1 MESPVQTIT
10 YHDDIGHGAPESQLQ
25 SALEVSCDGYA
36 LFDSD
41 ERLVHANDGYR
52 NLMDGVGELLLPGIP
67 LSTLINESVRR
78 GTVAEAVGNER
89 LWLIDRDLSSVGF
102 PITSVFFHT
111 RSRRW
116 LRSHIDASAAGEPFH
131 LLTDVTAKKEA
142 EKAVIESEQ
151 RHRAFAVTA
160 PSYFWET
167 NEDDRFTYLS
177 AEFEAVTGLDRHQ
190 VLGKLRQEVNQ
201 DLVVG
206 LDGSPANVLQ
216 STNPHVGW
224 RDVEL
229 ELRSPGRPNKV
240 LLTSGQPL
248 FDHRGQLRGVRG
260 MTRDVTQLRTL
271 EAEKDELWMQL
282 KQTQRFEAIAQI
294 TNGVAHDFGNL
305 LSTIAGFTE
314 LLLRRSRGQQQPEL
328 GRALA
333 HIEKAADRGID
344 LVQNLLTYSRGIDE
358 GVEPVNAGPLVA
370 DAVEFGRSTLPASVR
385 VETDVDLALP
395 SVSISKVHVE
405 QIVMNLMINA
415 RDAMDGKGALRVSL
429 KAIELADEHCTSCR
443 APLHG
448 DYIALAVQDSGSG
461 VLSEEQMTRMFE
473 PFFTTKPTSKGSGIG
488 LAVVHGIA
496 HELGGHV
503 LTQSPSDGG
512 LIVKV
517 LIPVRS

>member
-1 MESPVQTIT
+1 MQSLVQTAAYSDET
-10 YHDDIGHGAPESQLQ
+10 APGGLTGQFQ
-25 SALEVSCDGYA
+25 GALEVSCDGYA
-36 LFDSD
+36 LFDND
-41 ERLVHANDGYR
+41 ERLIHANDGYR
-52 NLMDGVGELLLPGIP
+52 NLMDGLGDLLVPSMP

-78 GTVAEAVGNER
+78 GTIAEAIGNEQ
-89 LWLIDRDLSSVGF
+89 LWLIDGRLSSVGF
-102 PITSVFFHT
+102 PITSVFFHNG
-111 RSRRW
+111 SKRW
-116 LRSHIDASAAGEPFH
+116 LHSHIGAAPTGEPFH
-131 LLTDVTAKKEA
+131 VLRDITAEKEA
-142 EKAVIESEQ
+142 EKAAIESEQ
-151 RHRAFAVTA
+151 RHSAFAVTA

-190 VLGKLRQEVNQ
+190 VLGKIRHEVNQ
-201 DLVVG
+201 DLAVG
-206 LDGSPANVLQ
+206 LDDSPATGLK

-260 MTRDVTQLRTL
+260 MTRDVTHLRTL
-271 EAEKDELWMQL
+271 EAEKDELWVQL

-314 LLLRRSRGQQQPEL
+314 LLLRRSRGQPETK
-328 GRALA
+328 RALG
-333 HIEKAADRGID
+333 HIEKAADRGIE
-344 LVQNLLTYSRGIDE
+344 LVQNLLTYSRGINT
-358 GVEPVNAGPLVA
+358 GVEPVNAGPLVTK
-370 DAVEFGRSTLPASVR
+370 AVEFGRSTLPASVR
-385 VETDVDLALP
+385 VETDVDLELP

-405 QIVMNLMINA
+405 QIVMNLLINA
-415 RDAMDGKGALRVSL
+415 RDAMDGQGVLRVSL
-429 KAIELADEHCTSCR
+429 KATLLADKHCTSCR
-443 APLHG
+443 TPLHG
-448 DYIALAVQDSGSG
+448 DYIALAVQDSGPAT
-461 VLSEEQMTRMFE
+461 LSDDQMTRMFE

-503 LTQSPSDGG
+503 LTQSPRDGG
-512 LIVKV
+512 LSVEV
-517 LIPVRS
+517 LIPVGA